1 MDNKI
6 WTEDEVEKLL
16 EITTLEDILEISDLT
31 EVEVLTLLLNEGY
44 VELPEK
50 YKEYGKLF

>member
-16 EITTLEDILEISDLT
+16 EITTLEDILEMSDLT

-44 VELPEK
+44 IELPEK
-50 YKEYGKLF
+50 YQEYGKLF